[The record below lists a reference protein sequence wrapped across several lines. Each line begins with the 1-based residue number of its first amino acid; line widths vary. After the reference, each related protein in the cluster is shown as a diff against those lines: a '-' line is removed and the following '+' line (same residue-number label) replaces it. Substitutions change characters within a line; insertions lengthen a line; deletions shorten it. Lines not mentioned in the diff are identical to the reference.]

1 MPYSIAIDTG
11 SVVEPECDPQA
22 LQRAASVALQRTNQP
37 DGSCVAITL
46 VDDATI
52 KRLNEQYRG
61 IASAT
66 DVLSFSARE
75 GDGFVLPEEEQYEL
89 GDVVI
94 SCETAAR
101 QARIMGHSCAEEL
114 ALLTIHGCLHL
125 VGMDHDTDEAQQA
138 MWQLQD
144 ELLAEL
150 GYGLRSYSPPDL
162 SGDGGDDD

>member
-1 MPYSIAIDTG
+1 MAYSIAIDTDAIADAERH
-11 SVVEPECDPQA
+11 VAA
-22 LQRAASVALQRTNQP
+22 LGRAASAALERTNQP
-37 DGSCVAITL
+37 EGSSVAITL

-52 KRLNEQYRG
+52 RRLNEQYRG
-61 IASAT
+61 VDSAT

-75 GDGFVLPEEEQYEL
+75 GDGFILPEEEQREL

-101 QARIMGHSCAEEL
+101 QASLMGHSLADEL
-114 ALLTIHGCLHL
+114 VLLAAHGCLHL
-125 VGMDHDTDEAQQA
+125 VGMDHDTGEAQEA

-150 GYGLRSYSPPDL
+150 GYSLRSYSPPDPIED
-162 SGDGGDDD
+162 SDNE